1 MNSIKR
7 TPTLF
12 LLLVF
17 CLINAA
23 IAQESYILN
32 YDNVEVKKVTQDIA
46 RFAKKTIILDPRVK
60 GRVTIFSNA
69 ALDQDQVWQVYLRT
83 MQVNG
88 FSSITE
94 DGNIVR
100 IIPENEA
107 TRDENIVLND
117 AEFLTKVFLLENRL
131 VEEVLP
137 MLKPITGR
145 QSHLSS
151 IPSINS
157 ILLVD
162 RKSNV
167 DRIEALLKELDAN
180 DAAKISI
187 IKLENLSSAEAVR
200 ILEKLKLQNYP
211 SMNNFIAIP
220 FLPSN
225 AVILSANRIV
235 TKNIEET
242 LNKLD
247 LDAYTDGSVAVIYL
261 KYAKADEVA
270 AIIETVS
277 SNFVT
282 ESVSQKPVV
291 TFHAKTNSLIISSED
306 THMDLIRNLVAKID
320 IRRAQVLVE
329 AIIVELSETAAKNLG
344 VEMIFSGSK
353 DGNIPIG
360 ITRFQNTN
368 SPDLLAIT
376 GSAIQSG
383 DNATLSNLA
392 TTSLLNTQGLIA
404 AFGNLNKGGDSFLGI
419 LSAIVEDKDSNILS
433 TPSIIAMDNEPAHLV
448 IGQEI
453 PITTGESLGA
463 NNANPFRTTTRQEVG
478 VKLSITPQINEGN
491 SVILEI
497 KQEVSAVA
505 GPITGSSD
513 LITNKRTIET
523 TVLVDNNQIIVLG
536 GLIDNDVQEATQ
548 RVPFLSRLPLLGR
561 LFRSKNESVVRRNL
575 TVFLRVKILTD
586 SNSVDQ
592 VSLEKYNFLRAEGM
606 LSPQK
611 QEILDLTDKQ
621 PKEETEANTTPRE
634 PVVAEA
640 KSPQQLR
647 REARQLRR
655 EARQKRRE
663 ERQQ

>member
-1 MNSIKR
+1 MNSIKQ
-7 TPTLF
+7 TTTLF
-12 LLLVF
+12 LLLTFSLVSV
-17 CLINAA
+17 AV
-23 IAQESYILN
+23 AQESYILN

-69 ALDQDQVWQVYLRT
+69 ALDQNQVWQVYLRT

-88 FSSITE
+88 FSSIAE
-94 DGNIVR
+94 DGGIVR

-117 AEFLTKVFLLENRL
+117 AEFLTKVFVLENRL
-131 VEEVLP
+131 VGEILP

-145 QSHLSS
+145 QSHLSG
-151 IPSINS
+151 IPSVNS

-167 DRIEALLKELDAN
+167 DRIETLLKELDE
-180 DAAKISI
+180 DDSAKISI
-187 IKLENLSSAEAVR
+187 VKLENLSSDEAVR
-200 ILEKLKLQNYP
+200 ILDKLQRQNYP
-211 SMNNFIAIP
+211 SMNNFIAVP
-220 FLPSN
+220 FTPSN
-225 AVILSANRIV
+225 SVILSANKIV

-247 LDAYTDGSVAVIYL
+247 LDAYTDGSIAVIYL

-270 AIIETVS
+270 AIIETVA
-277 SNFVT
+277 SNFAA
-282 ESVSQKPVV
+282 ESDAEKPVI
-291 TFHAKTNSLIISSED
+291 TFHTKTNSLIVSSED
-306 THMDLIRNLVAKID
+306 TDMNRIRNLVAKID

-344 VEMIFSGSK
+344 VEMIFSGSEE
-353 DGNIPIG
+353 GNIPIG
-360 ITRFQNTN
+360 ITRFPSANN
-368 SPDLLAIT
+368 PDLLAIT
-376 GSAIQSG
+376 GSAVQGG
-383 DNATLSNLA
+383 DDTTLSALA

-404 AFGNLNKGGDSFLGI
+404 GFGNINKDGDSFLGI
-419 LSAIVEDKDSNILS
+419 LNAIVNDQDSNILS
-433 TPSIIAMDNEPAHLV
+433 TPSIIAMDNESAHLV

-463 NNANPFRTTTRQEVG
+463 NNANPFRTTMRQEVG

-497 KQEVSAVA
+497 KQEVSGVA
-505 GPITGSSD
+505 GPITGATD

-523 TVLVDNNQIIVLG
+523 TVLVDNNQVIVLG
-536 GLIDNDVQEATQ
+536 GLIDDDVQESTK
-548 RVPFLSRLPLLGR
+548 RVPLLSRLPLLGR

-575 TVFLRVKILTD
+575 TVFLRPKILVD

-592 VSLEKYNFLRAEGM
+592 ISQEKYNFFAAEGI
-606 LSPQK
+606 LDQQK
-611 QEILDLTDKQ
+611 RDILDLTNEQ
-621 PKEETEANTTPRE
+621 PKEG
-634 PVVAEA
+634 AEA
-640 KSPQQLR
+640 SITPGEIVVEEKKYPAQI
-647 REARQLRR
+647 RR
-655 EARQKRRE
+655 EARQKRRKARRNRRAE
-663 ERQQ
+663 W